1 MKKLA
6 LLVLLAAAM
15 ASLASAEG
23 FEKGKSYI
31 GPSIGIGWGMGFGGQ
46 YEYGINEKFGAGADL
61 AYTSFT
67 DEFVGYK
74 WKYTLIG
81 FLAAGSY
88 HFTPGKQFDPYA
100 KLGLGFFNWDAE
112 YSDPY
117 GHSSSS
123 LYTAGYSSGIGFAGQ
138 LGARYFFSPTVAG
151 RAALGWPFYFSAGVD
166 FKF

>member
-1 MKKLA
+1 MKKLVIVVC
-6 LLVLLAAAM
+6 LLVL

-23 FEKGKSYI
+23 FEKGKSYL
-31 GPSIGIGWGMGFGGQ
+31 GPSIGIAWGMGFGGQ
-46 YEYGINEKFGAGADL
+46 YEYGINEKFGVGADVS
-61 AYTSFT
+61 YTSFT
-67 DEFVGYK
+67 ESYFDYK

-88 HFTPGKQFDPYA
+88 HFTPGKKFDPYA

-112 YSDPY
+112 YSDNY
-117 GHSSSS
+117 GHTTSS
-123 LYTAGYSSGIGFAGQ
+123 LYNAGYSSGVGIGGQ

-151 RAALGWPFYFSAGVD
+151 RAALGWPFFFSAGVD